1 MTVYWRLIIATRTPS
16 ANGISC
22 IDLGECIVTKP
33 CHRNVQCKNT
43 IGSYNCSCD
52 KGYHGDGTGRYDI
65 NECGLKIHNCHE
77 HASCENVAGSFT
89 CVCKSGYKGNGTSC
103 ADINECVSGS
113 HQCCSK
119 DECKNLIGSYNC
131 SYFSGYKGIVSI
143 VRTLTN
149 VLRRKITAIDMQSL

>member
-1 MTVYWRLIIATRTPS
+1 MKTDNCHEDTTCLNTYGKFQCSCNNGFLG
-16 ANGISC
+16 NGISC

-77 HASCENVAGSFT
+77 HAS
-89 CVCKSGYKGNGTSC
+89 
-103 ADINECVSGS
+103 
-113 HQCCSK
+113 
-119 DECKNLIGSYNC
+119 
-131 SYFSGYKGIVSI
+131 
-143 VRTLTN
+143 
-149 VLRRKITAIDMQSL
+149 